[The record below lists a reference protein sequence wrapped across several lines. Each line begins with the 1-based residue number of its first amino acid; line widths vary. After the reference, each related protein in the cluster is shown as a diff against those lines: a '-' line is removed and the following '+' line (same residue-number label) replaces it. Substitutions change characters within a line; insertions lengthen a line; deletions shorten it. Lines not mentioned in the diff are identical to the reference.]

1 MSGPPRIGRVDA
13 FQRKHPIIGFPL
25 AVVYKYFDD
34 QGAYLSAIITY
45 YAFVAIFPLLLLSTS
60 ILGFVLQGNDA
71 LRDRLLNSALSQFPI
86 IGTELGTPSGLQGST
101 TAIVVGSVTA
111 LYGAMGLGQ
120 AIQNAANIAWS
131 VPRNSRANPFL
142 LRFRSIIF
150 LSIGGI
156 GILAL
161 AIATSV
167 LANPD
172 ALGTEL
178 APTIG
183 VVSRVVGFILT
194 VGIFVAVFRLI
205 SLGRAKTRAVFPG
218 ALVTGILWQ
227 GLQYVGNTYVTE
239 VIGKA
244 NQVNQTFALVLG
256 LLAFIYVAAIMV
268 MLGLEVNV
276 VLRRHLY
283 PRALLTPFTDNVV
296 LTDADQKAYA
306 AYAKS
311 QRHKGFQE
319 VVVTFDAG
327 DVPHTEATLRAV
339 APAEPPVEGGA
350 GTDEVRADDLHPTR
364 VGSDDPAPETR
375 R

>member
-1 MSGPPRIGRVDA
+1 MSDKAPRPVGRIDG
-13 FQRKHPIIGFPL
+13 FQRRHPVVGFPIS
-25 AVVYKYFDD
+25 VIYKYFDD
-34 QGAYLSAIITY
+34 QGAYLSAIVTY

-60 ILGFVLQGNDA
+60 ILGFVLQGNES
-71 LRDRLLNSALSQFPI
+71 LRDRLLDSALSQFPI
-86 IGTELGTPSGLQGST
+86 IGSELGTPAGLQGST
-101 TAIVVGSVTA
+101 TAIVVGSITA
-111 LYGAMGLGQ
+111 IYGAMGLGQ

-142 LRFRSIIF
+142 LRFRSILF
-150 LSIGGI
+150 LSISGI
-156 GILAL
+156 GILT
-161 AIATSV
+161 IAVVSSV

-183 VVSRVVGFILT
+183 WVSRVLGFLLI
-194 VGIFVAVFRLI
+194 VGIFAAVFRLI
-205 SLGRAKTRAVFPG
+205 SLGRAGLRSVLPG
-218 ALVTGILWQ
+218 AFVTGLLWQ
-227 GLQYVGNTYVTE
+227 GLQYVGNTYVRE

-268 MLGLEVNV
+268 VLGLEVNV

-283 PRALLTPFTDNVV
+283 PRALLTPFTDNVI
-296 LTDADQKAYA
+296 LTEADQKAYA

-311 QRHKGFQE
+311 QRHKGFQSVE
-319 VVVTFDAG
+319 VTF
-327 DVPHTEATLRAV
+327 EERAPR
-339 APAEPPVEGGA
+339 APA
-350 GTDEVRADDLHPTR
+350 DQADATTQELPR
-364 VGSDDPAPETR
+364 EEAPDR